1 MLAAEQLKL
10 FHGNGAA
17 AITAAVY
24 GNRAFEDALI
34 ECNDILEAQG
44 FWTAASAALLS
55 EHSMWREIASGRP
68 DSQDQLQISHFAE
81 QIREKLRQPREK
93 AASVPGDRPYK
104 SWSPMPVVPAVSDS
118 CVGCGLCASQCPV
131 SAIPKD
137 QPKTTDPAKCILCMR
152 CTAICPQKA
161 RSLPAPAAAM
171 IQGKLSPL
179 KDIRRENELFL

>member
-1 MLAAEQLKL
+1 MRLSDL
-10 FHGNGAA
+10 
-17 AITAAVY
+17 
-24 GNRAFEDALI
+24 
-34 ECNDILEAQG
+34 ILESSNMEKAIRKVVSNRG
-44 FWTAASAALLS
+44 SAGIDD
-55 EHSMWREIASGRP
+55 MPVDEIRAWMEVNG
-68 DSQDQLQISHFAE
+68 DELAE